1 MVVFSAIAEDKSSF
15 LTNKFTSPC
24 RAGRS
29 KARPVP
35 CKKVSTKTISI
46 VAISSETR
54 MPKRRASNPEATM
67 E

>member
-1 MVVFSAIAEDKSSF
+1 MVVFKAMAEDKSSF

-29 KARPVP
+29 KAKPVP
-35 CKKVSTKTISI
+35 CKNVSTKTISI
-46 VAISSETR
+46 VTISRETR
-54 MPKRRASNPEATM
+54 IPKRTATNPEATM